1 MLRSDN
7 RHRDSYLRP
16 TERYQCRPAR
26 RLSLVCLNWLAH
38 YPEPRAGT
46 SDPALDRPH
55 RALADRS
62 RFLVGEARRHGLL
75 RARSTPLPNKPAAGL
90 IVRWLNCLDVDVGQT
105 PAQCCRD
112 DQNHGDHAEVSGLL
126 SSRRMLPHFSIHL
139 ELSLKLLRH
148 NLQPMLL
155 ARPSAV

>member
-75 RARSTPLPNKPAAGL
+75 RARSTPLPNNRAAGL